1 MNNPEHS
8 LQSKCVISFSQK
20 YPEQRGYLIGYFAET
35 ESPVQGALK
44 NSLGLVRGVSD
55 LIYFHPNGNTIGIE
69 MKAPGSSHKVGH
81 LKEQASWL
89 TTVPTYG
96 WFCDSEEMFW
106 DIINYNK
113 GGYDPEKVY
122 EVLTKVKSSS
132 ISWDKLVSLI
142 K

>member
-1 MNNPEHS
+1 MKNPEHS

-20 YPEQRGYLIGYFAET
+20 YPEQRGRLIGYFAET

-55 LIYFHPNGNTIGIE
+55 LIYFHPNGETIGIE
-69 MKAPGSSHKVGH
+69 MKAPGSSHKAAH
-81 LKEQASWL
+81 LKEQAAWL
-89 TTVPTYG
+89 MNVPTYG

-106 DIINYNK
+106 DIINYNMF
-113 GGYDPEKVY
+113 GYNPQIIN
-122 EVLTKVKSSS
+122 EVLKDFNNLN
-132 ISWDKLVSLI
+132 ISWDKLVKAI